1 MKETFQDHV
10 DDRDK
15 ARNQSH
21 SLFSGFITLKCLVGA
36 ENLSY
41 VNVGRDQDMRDISAL
56 CKNKPLN
63 QDFHYSFE

>member
-36 ENLSY
+36 ENLYSY
-41 VNVGRDQDMRDISAL
+41 VNVSRTRSA
-56 CKNKPLN
+56 
-63 QDFHYSFE
+63 